1 MPMGQGA
8 SETAT
13 FTQALASLKR
23 TGSNIL
29 LVGAAG
35 DAQHGACTRLLGD
48 EGEGPRER
56 LFVRTGDADVDE
68 RLPQTE
74 TTVIEYESTTRSAAA
89 SAAPSAGTVPEP
101 ARHRSV
107 AGLANLGTEME
118 DVITEATRRPGGL
131 EPAQL
136 RVCVDSLRPLLE
148 EHGEEAVFRFLHG
161 ITREIGQARGMG
173 HFHLPVSYDDATVRA
188 LVPLFDAVI
197 EVRTRGD
204 GHEQRWHLREAGL
217 VTDWLPL

>member
-1 MPMGQGA
+1 MGQGA

-35 DAQHGACTRLLGD
+35 DAQHGACSRLLGD
-48 EGEGPRER
+48 ESEAPRER
-56 LFVRTGDADVDE
+56 LLVSVGATAVDE
-68 RLPQTE
+68 RIQDG
-74 TTVIEYESTTRSAAA
+74 TTVIEYEQETRSAAA
-89 SAAPSAGTVPEP
+89 SASPAADSGPEP
-101 ARHRSV
+101 ARYQTV
-107 AGLANLGTEME
+107 TDLASLGREME
-118 DVITEATRRPGGL
+118 AAITEATRRPGGL

-148 EHGEEAVFRFLHG
+148 EHGEEPTFHFLHG
-161 ITREIGQARGMG
+161 ITREIEAARGMG
-173 HFHLPVSYDDATVRA
+173 HFHLPVSYDDSAVRT

-204 GHEQRWHLREAGL
+204 GREQRWHLREAGL